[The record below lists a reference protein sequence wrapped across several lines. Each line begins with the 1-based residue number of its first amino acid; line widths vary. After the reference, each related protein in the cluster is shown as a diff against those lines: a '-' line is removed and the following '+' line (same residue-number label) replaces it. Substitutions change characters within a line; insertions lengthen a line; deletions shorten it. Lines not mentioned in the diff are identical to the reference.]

1 MSALRAG
8 CWAPRHDRG
17 VDGALVLVNG
27 LPGAG
32 KTTLGEGLARS
43 LGAWFLSKDAVKESL
58 VGCLENAVQVPELGG
73 IAMDTVWALAQR
85 SPVDVV
91 IDSWWFKPR
100 DLALARAGIEKSGAR
115 RVVEV
120 WCDIPADVARSRYA
134 ARQRASIYRDRQRL
148 AENWDDWA
156 ARAEPLGMAPVL
168 RVDTTQTIDHVVLAS
183 RVLALANSQI

>member
-1 MSALRAG
+1 M
-8 CWAPRHDRG
+8 
-17 VDGALVLVNG
+17 LVLVNG

-32 KTTLGEGLARS
+32 KTTLRVALSRF
-43 LGAWFLSKDAVKESL
+43 LNTWFLSKDAIKEAL
-58 VGCLENAVQVPELGG
+58 AGCLENAVEVTELGVV
-73 IAMDTVWALAQR
+73 ATDTVWTKE

-100 DLALARAGIEKSGAR
+100 NLALARAGIERSGAR

-134 ARQRASIYRDRQRL
+134 SRQRAAIHRDRQRL

-156 ARAEPLGMAPVL
+156 AHAGPLGLAPTL
-168 RVDTTQTIDHVVLAS
+168 MIDTTHEVDVANLAE
-183 RVLALANSQI
+183 RIRATTA